1 MKSKFSDHT
10 CVFLYDFYYFK
21 PFIKET
27 RRKNLN
33 KEKKIKKEVKRK
45 KKIHAWLPSD
55 IHCAWI

>member
-33 KEKKIKKEVKRK
+33 KEKKKIRKEVKK
-45 KKIHAWLPSD
+45 KKENPWLQS
-55 IHCAWI
+55 HCAWI